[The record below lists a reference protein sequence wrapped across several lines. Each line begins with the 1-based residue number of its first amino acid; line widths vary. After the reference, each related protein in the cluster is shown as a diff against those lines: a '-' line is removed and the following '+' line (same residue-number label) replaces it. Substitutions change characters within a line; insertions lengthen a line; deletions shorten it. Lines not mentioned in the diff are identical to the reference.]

1 VVAVGKKVLTLKFLT
16 SDQTLDLVTSHHT
29 LDLLISGSQGC

>member
-1 VVAVGKKVLTLKFLT
+1 VVAVGKKVLTLEFLT